1 MSSRPEPIAIVGMGC
16 VFPGAADLDAYWSN
30 LERGVDAI
38 TEVPPGRWDPIY
50 YDPQSDAADRFYCRR
65 GGFVD
70 AQAAFDPLAFGVMP
84 RAVDGAEPDQ
94 LLALQVAQD
103 ALRDAGLPEG
113 GGWRARAGVVL
124 GRGAYLTPGI
134 ARLDQRVRTAQ
145 QLVEILR
152 GQLPSISEEA
162 LLALKTAFQEKLGPF
177 GPDTAIGL
185 VPNLAASRIANR
197 LDLCGPA
204 YTVDAACASSLVA
217 VDQACRELWSGR
229 CDVTLAGGVHLCQ
242 DVTFWSV
249 FTQLGALSRKQQIRP
264 FDRNADGLL
273 IGEGAGI
280 VVLKRLSDAERDGD
294 RIYARLLAV
303 GLSSDG
309 RGATLLSP
317 RVDGQLLALQRA
329 WETAGVEPS
338 GLGLL
343 EAHGTATVQGDAAEL
358 TTLARFFG
366 STSAAASSVA
376 LGSVKS
382 MIGHAMPAAGA
393 AGLIKAAL
401 ALHHGVLPPSLHCE
415 DPHPLLSGT
424 RFRVPASAEPWE
436 ESPAGPRRAAVN
448 AFGFGGINAHAVLEA
463 ATASPKRARS
473 TRGPMADGP
482 AAGRGERWIAM
493 SAPNPAALV
502 GALSRGESLAEGGP
516 CRLVLFDPT
525 PERRAMAQKVVARER
540 PWNGHDDLWFQT
552 KGLLSEGGKLAFL
565 FPGIEPTFEPR
576 VADVAEHFGW
586 TAPPAAGGGGIEE
599 TGLAVVAVSRLL
611 YQAIRRLGIAPHAMA
626 GHSIG
631 EWTAMVAS
639 GMVPPAAAKAFIDSA
654 VPGTLEVPDVLFA
667 AAGCSADRA
676 LEAIAGLPEI
686 AISHDNCPHQVILCG
701 RRESLETALA
711 RLRDMQVLA
720 QKLPFRSGFHSPLF
734 EGFLAP
740 HRRNFEQLPLQPPEV
755 PVWSATSCAP
765 YPAEAEAV
773 KALAVE
779 HLTHAVRFRELTER
793 LYSDGFRFFVQV
805 GAGNSLVGFVEDTLR
820 GRPHLAIAAN
830 AKQRSGLA
838 QLRRLLAAAFCQG
851 QDFAPATGL
860 DALGPP
866 QRPALKLLRLDVPL
880 VRLERM
886 LDVSVAP
893 AAEPSGSPILSTFET
908 SLRQLARAQE
918 EVVAAFSQKTQP
930 APKAWQE
937 RRRISVENHPYLL
950 DHCFYRQPAGWPEI
964 SDRYPVAPMTLS
976 LQWLFDAAGK
986 VAGGKPV
993 RVLEEVRALRWLAVA
1008 PPVEVVLR
1016 AQPPER
1022 GRAEVSLDGYAQ
1034 ATALIGEAASG
1045 AWSPPP
1051 PLEGPTPL
1059 PFAAEELYR
1068 DRWMFH
1074 GPSYQGVRK
1083 LLGWGPDGIDGELV
1097 VPAAPGALLDNAGQL
1112 FGLWVMLRTEVD
1124 RLALPVKLDRVELF
1138 GPAPKQGDL
1147 VHCAVRIRKLAER
1160 EVRADLWLWLA
1171 DGRPFCRISGW
1182 EDRRFDSDARLWE
1195 VLRWPERELLA
1206 LPRPRGYL
1214 LVTDAWRNLPSR
1226 DLLARRYL
1234 GAPERAQFD
1243 ALPARRQGPWLNGRI
1258 AAKDAV
1264 REFLWRHGKRPIFPV
1279 EIEVGNDAQGR
1290 PWVRGPFPEQLSVSL
1305 AHTEGGA
1312 VARVAEGRRV
1322 GIDLERPERRPEGFA
1337 ELVLTPEERS
1347 LVPEG
1352 DAWLARVWTAKEAVG
1367 KARGTGLGG
1376 DPRRLPLQKLD
1387 GERLLIDGVWVETA
1401 WDAPFVV
1408 AWSELP

>member
-1 MSSRPEPIAIVGMGC
+1 MSSPPEPIAIVGMGC
-16 VFPGAADLDAYWSN
+16 VFPGAADLRTYWSN

-38 TEVPPGRWDPIY
+38 TDVPPGRWDPVY
-50 YDPQSDAADRFYCRR
+50 YDPESDAADRFYCRR

-94 LLALQVAQD
+94 LLALQVAQS
-103 ALRDAGLPEG
+103 ALQDAGLSEG
-113 GGWRARAGVVL
+113 GSWRQRAGVML

-134 ARLDQRVRTAQ
+134 ARLNQRVRTAQ

-152 GQLPSISEEA
+152 SQLPSISEEA
-162 LLALKTAFQEKLGPF
+162 LLAIKTAFQAQLGPF

-204 YTVDAACASSLVA
+204 YTVDAACASALVA

-229 CDVTLAGGVHLCQ
+229 CDVTLAGGVHICH

-249 FTQLGALSRKQQIRP
+249 FTQLGALSRQQQIRP
-264 FDRNADGLL
+264 FHRDADGLL

-294 RIYARLLAV
+294 RVYARLLAV
-303 GLSSDG
+303 GISSDG

-329 WETAGVEPS
+329 WETAGVEPA
-338 GLGLL
+338 GLGLV
-343 EAHGTATVQGDAAEL
+343 EAHGTATIQGDAAEL
-358 TTLARFFG
+358 TTLTRFFG
-366 STSAAASSVA
+366 PTSDAASSVA

-415 DPHPLLSGT
+415 EPHPLLAGM
-424 RFRVPASAEPWE
+424 RFKVPATAEPWDE
-436 ESPAGPRRAAVN
+436 PRSGPRRAAVN

-463 ATASPKRARS
+463 SPASPKRVRASAAARS
-473 TRGPMADGP
+473 ETVAS
-482 AAGRGERWIAM
+482 ERWLAI
-493 SAPNPAALV
+493 SASNPAALV
-502 GALSRGESLAEGGP
+502 DALSRGESSAQGGP

-525 PERRAMAQKVVARER
+525 PERRTMAQKIVERER

-552 KGLLSEGGKLAFL
+552 KGLLSEGGKIAFL

-576 VADVAEHFGW
+576 VDDVAEHFGSA
-586 TAPPAAGGGGIEE
+586 APPAPSGGIEE
-599 TGLAVVAVSRLL
+599 TGLAVVGVSRLL
-611 YQAIRRLGIAPHAMA
+611 YQAIRRLGIVPHAIA

-631 EWTAMVAS
+631 EWTGMVVS
-639 GMVPPAAAKAFIDSA
+639 GMVPPVAAQAFIDAA

-667 AAGCSADRA
+667 AAGCSAERA
-676 LEAIAGLPEI
+676 AEAIAGLPGI

-701 RRESLETALA
+701 HTESLETALA

-734 EGFLAP
+734 EPFLAP
-740 HRRNFEQLPLQPPEV
+740 HRRNFEQIPLQRPEV
-755 PVWSATSCAP
+755 PLWSATSCAP
-765 YPAEAEAV
+765 YPADAAAV
-773 KALAVE
+773 RALAVD
-779 HLTHAVRFRELTER
+779 HLTHEVRFRELTER
-793 LYSDGFRFFVQV
+793 LYADGFRFYVQV

-830 AKQRSGLA
+830 TKHRSGLA
-838 QLRRLLAAAFCQG
+838 QLRRLMAAAFCQG
-851 QDFAPATGL
+851 L
-860 DALGPP
+860 DVQLEALSPP
-866 QRPALKLLRLDVPL
+866 ERPPPRLLRLDVPL
-880 VRLERM
+880 IRLERM
-886 LDVSVAP
+886 LDATVTPRDQSR
-893 AAEPSGSPILSTFET
+893 GSPLLATFE
-908 SLRQLARAQE
+908 SSMRQLARAQE
-918 EVVAAFSQKTQP
+918 EVVSAFSQRAA
-930 APKAWQE
+930 APKPWLE
-937 RRRISVENHPYLL
+937 PRRVSVESHPYLL
-950 DHCFYRQPAGWPEI
+950 DHCFYRQPRGWTEI

-976 LQWLFDAAGK
+976 LQWLFDAAEK

-1008 PPVEVVLR
+1008 PSVEIVLR
-1016 AQPPER
+1016 AQPPEG
-1022 GRAEVSLDGYAQ
+1022 GRAQVSLDGYAQ
-1034 ATALIGEAASG
+1034 ATALIDSAPGP
-1045 AWSPPP
+1045 WSPPP
-1051 PLEGPTPL
+1051 PLEGSTAL
-1059 PFAAEELYR
+1059 PITAEELYR

-1074 GPSYQGVRK
+1074 GPGYQGVQS
-1083 LLGWGPDGIDGELV
+1083 LLAWGPDGIDGDLV
-1097 VPAAPGALLDNAGQL
+1097 VPPAPGALLDNAGQL
-1112 FGLWVMLRTEVD
+1112 FGLWVMLKTEVD

-1138 GPAPKQGDL
+1138 GPAPRPGER
-1147 VHCAVRIRKLAER
+1147 VHCAVRIRKLEER

-1171 DGRPFCRISGW
+1171 DGRPYCRIVGW

-1206 LPRPRGYL
+1206 IPRQSGYL

-1234 GAPERAQFD
+1234 GARERAQLD

-1258 AAKDAV
+1258 AVKDAV
-1264 REFLWRHGKRPIFPV
+1264 RDFLWRRAKRPIFPV
-1279 EIEVGNDAQGR
+1279 EVEVDNDAQGR
-1290 PWVRGPFPEQLSVSL
+1290 PLVRGPFEEQLTVSL

-1322 GIDLERPERRPEGFA
+1322 GIDLERPERRPEGFTQ
-1337 ELVLTPEERS
+1337 LVLTAEERA
-1347 LVPEG
+1347 LLPQG
-1352 DAWLARVWTAKEAVG
+1352 DVWLARVWTAKEAIG

-1387 GERLLIDGVWVETA
+1387 GERLMIDGEWVETA

-1408 AWSELP
+1408 AWCELRSEPR